1 MASFVRWHVRGA
13 VTSSLS
19 GGRKERAAKHEEFR
33 NFAIE
38 TVNVPSRSHPKIGR
52 NLETC
57 RNPTRH
63 IYSSFSWVFLMEM
76 CKVSRSEAQ
85 RGPCA
90 TPLEADTS
98 AKHKER
104 LLEKKKSKEPK
115 CNGKHG

>member
-1 MASFVRWHVRGA
+1 MRWHVRGA

-76 CKVSRSEAQ
+76 CKVSRSEAE

-90 TPLEADTS
+90 TPLEAYTS